1 MCVPRVVSL
10 IFAALLSAVV
20 PLFVPER
27 QHLAFLFTA
36 PAGGLLSGLCLLS
49 VFFEKLAA
57 GLTGR

>member
-27 QHLAFLFTA
+27 QHLAFLFTV
-36 PAGGLLSGLCLLS
+36 PAGGFCQAYACCL
-49 VFFEKLAA
+49 FF
-57 GLTGR
+57 